1 MKIIFFG
8 SDNFA
13 LPSLRLLSEKRED
26 IDILSVITKPDR
38 RKGRGLKVVPL
49 EIKVL
54 ALKLSLSVY
63 QPEKID
69 NKVISYIK
77 SLSPELIVVV
87 AYGRILPKQ
96 ILEIPP
102 RRCVNLH
109 SSLLPDLRGAGA
121 IAYSIIR
128 GYTHTGITTMYM
140 SETMDAGD
148 IILQKKVEIKLED
161 TTGTLSE
168 KLAEEGAELLYCT
181 LKNLKKGDVF
191 STPQD
196 ESRATYAPMLKKE
209 DGLIDWNKNTEEI
222 FNLIRGLNPWP
233 SAYTYLRGKMLKI
246 HTCQPQPKGDR
257 LESVIDKT
265 PSQKGKPGEIIEV
278 AKNKLIAATGKG
290 NLSILEVQLENRRK
304 MTIEEFLQGHR
315 LEKGE
320 TLHSSK
326 TKE

>member
-13 LPSLRLLSEKRED
+13 LPSLRLLSKKRED

-38 RKGRGLKVVPL
+38 RKGRGLKVAPL
-49 EIKVL
+49 E
-54 ALKLSLSVY
+54 LKDLTLELNLSVY

-69 NKVISYIK
+69 NEVISYIK
-77 SLSPELIVVV
+77 SLNPELIVVV

-102 RRCVNLH
+102 RGCVNLH
-109 SSLLPDLRGAGA
+109 SSLLPQLRGAGA

-128 GYTHTGITTMYM
+128 GYTYTGVTTMYM
-140 SETMDAGD
+140 REAMDAGD
-148 IILQKKVEIKLED
+148 MISQKKVEIKPED
-161 TTGTLSE
+161 TAGTLSE
-168 KLAEEGAELLYCT
+168 KLAKEGAELLYCT
-181 LKNLKKGDVF
+181 LKNLKEGKLT

-196 ESRATYAPMLKKE
+196 DSRATYAPMLKKE
-209 DGLIDWNKNTEEI
+209 DGLMDWNKSAEEI

-233 SAYTYLRGKMLKI
+233 SAYTYSKDKMLKI
-246 HTCQPQPKGDR
+246 HK
-257 LESVIDKT
+257 SVMDKT
-265 PSQKGKPGEIIEV
+265 SIQNGKPGEIIEV
-278 AKNKLIAATGKG
+278 AKNKLIIATKRG
-290 NLSILEVQLENRRK
+290 NLNILEVQLENRRK

-320 TLHSSK
+320 IFRSSK
-326 TKE
+326 TKEK

>member
-54 ALKLSLSVY
+54 ALKLNLSVY

-77 SLSPELIVVV
+77 SLNSELIVVV

-102 RRCVNLH
+102 RGCVNLH

-148 IILQKKVEIKLED
+148 IISQKKVEIKPED
-161 TTGTLSE
+161 TAGTLSE
-168 KLAEEGAELLYCT
+168 KLAKEGAELLYCT

-191 STPQD
+191 STSQD

-233 SAYTYLRGKMLKI
+233 SAYTYLKGKMLKI
-246 HTCQPQPKGDR
+246 HK
-257 LESVIDKT
+257 SVIDKT

-320 TLHSSK
+320 TLRSSK